1 VSELAECVDELVVGG
16 GVLVVCDM
24 YECALT
30 GSQCDWLSTYTSVGI
45 NNYYAVALTVDY
57 CRVRSSRTIPLDSEY
72 IFWLYW
78 YPRSQGFKVYTLVVT
93 CRMRFTVT
101 WYTGKWLLC
110 RSKL

>member
-1 VSELAECVDELVVGG
+1 MSELAECVDELVVG

-30 GSQCDWLSTYTSVGI
+30 GSQCDWLSTYSVGI
-45 NNYYAVALTVDY
+45 NYYAVALTVDY
-57 CRVRSSRTIPLDSEY
+57 CRVRSSQTIPRDSEY
-72 IFWLYW
+72 ILWLYW
-78 YPRSQGFKVYTLVVT
+78 YPRSQGFKLYTLVVT

-101 WYTGKWLLC
+101 WYTGKWLLR